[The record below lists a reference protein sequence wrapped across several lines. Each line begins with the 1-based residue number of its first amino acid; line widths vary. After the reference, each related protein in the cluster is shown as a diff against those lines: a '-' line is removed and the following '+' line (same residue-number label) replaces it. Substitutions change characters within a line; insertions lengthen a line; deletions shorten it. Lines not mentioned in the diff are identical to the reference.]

1 MKHERRDWT
10 WFPGVLLLLVGLV
23 LSIALTLTDTVK
35 SDSFRIP
42 VDGDRAIV
50 ARIYAPRF
58 ADPPYPA
65 MILCHGVNNHKGMMA
80 PLALELARVGI
91 AAIAFDFGGYGESYE
106 LPVSDRSVEGL
117 QGSTNADAR
126 TVLKFARSRPDLF
139 EGDRLA
145 IGGHSLGGLTALQ
158 VGRSDPRLRAT
169 VVLSASGDATLT
181 APTNLFLGVGAYEQ
195 INPPSQL
202 RQTLQLATS
211 SDCADGEICGDFA
224 NGTARQLVV
233 SPTSD
238 HIIAPYDPILMRSVV
253 RWTQQSLGV
262 SSRDRPLMVP
272 GYIVGLFCTFN
283 GAVLTGI
290 WIFARTAKPVTLP
303 QLHQLYRRIV
313 TILMGVL
320 VLLIWGLAASGGAP
334 TRGARNNLLLCLFLQ
349 LGSNYVLSQPR
360 QFLAIVRA
368 IVLYGL
374 LILVAFFLP
383 AIACGA
389 TELFNT
395 PMAWFRLPQFFVQ
408 WSIFTIYNYTQ
419 FLQQFLF
426 PLFTFQLQVS
436 WVFASLVA
444 LEIFFPSIVLNSLER
459 VITAGI
465 AWLRRPFRLSGVGRI
480 SKRAIALIS
489 VLLVIFGTVIARRLS
504 DGLLAI
510 ALTDSALMLRQLGL
524 LLALPL
530 AFAIL
535 VVRSRWFQRLERIWI
550 GSTRNKSDVNP
561 PPQND

>member
-1 MKHERRDWT
+1 
-10 WFPGVLLLLVGLV
+10 
-23 LSIALTLTDTVK
+23 
-35 SDSFRIP
+35 
-42 VDGDRAIV
+42 
-50 ARIYAPRF
+50 
-58 ADPPYPA
+58 
-65 MILCHGVNNHKGMMA
+65 
-80 PLALELARVGI
+80 
-91 AAIAFDFGGYGESYE
+91 
-106 LPVSDRSVEGL
+106 
-117 QGSTNADAR
+117 
-126 TVLKFARSRPDLF
+126 
-139 EGDRLA
+139 
-145 IGGHSLGGLTALQ
+145 
-158 VGRSDPRLRAT
+158 
-169 VVLSASGDATLT
+169 
-181 APTNLFLGVGAYEQ
+181 
-195 INPPSQL
+195 
-202 RQTLQLATS
+202 
-211 SDCADGEICGDFA
+211 
-224 NGTARQLVV
+224 
-233 SPTSD
+233 
-238 HIIAPYDPILMRSVV
+238 
-253 RWTQQSLGV
+253 
-262 SSRDRPLMVP
+262 
-272 GYIVGLFCTFN
+272 
-283 GAVLTGI
+283 
-290 WIFARTAKPVTLP
+290 
-303 QLHQLYRRIV
+303 
-313 TILMGVL
+313 
-320 VLLIWGLAASGGAP
+320 
-334 TRGARNNLLLCLFLQ
+334 
-349 LGSNYVLSQPR
+349 
-360 QFLAIVRA
+360 
-368 IVLYGL
+368 LYGL

-444 LEIFFPSIVLNSLER
+444 LEIFFPSIVLNSLGR